1 MRYTAEQIRELLK
14 QLDRRK
20 ASELESETLELKE
33 WSAEWDSSEAGKK
46 KFYRI
51 LAEYAV
57 CFANHRGGTLVLGV
71 KDRVQGYKRAI
82 TGCGVYNL
90 NEIRM
95 RIYEMTDPKIL
106 VEVEELP
113 IDELGIRLLLIHFP
127 SGIGVHTTT
136 DGVAKVRIGTDCKPM
151 TGSMRQQ
158 RLIETGQLDIT
169 AQPLDTPPQ
178 ELVDPNE
185 MARLRR
191 LIEARKPHTTLL
203 KLRDSELMEQVGI
216 TQEGRLTLAG
226 LLLVGT
232 ERAIRQYVP
241 FHSIEYLRMKSDI
254 EYERRE
260 IYTCGLL
267 NALESVGRNI
277 SLYNTIT
284 TVKAGLYHYEIKD
297 FPEESYREAL
307 LNAVQH
313 RDYTQP
319 SAVFVKHHANRLEIS
334 NPGGFP
340 WGISTE
346 NILRQDSRPRNRHLT
361 EILRRIGLVE
371 KAGVGVKRIF
381 YIQLISGKRPPEYWT
396 DGASVRITL
405 FNGAI
410 DEAFVRLLRKRER
423 EGHAVSLDELIV
435 LAALVRQRELSLPDA
450 ARLLQ
455 LNYERTRECLMQMVR
470 NGLLERSGIR
480 KGQVFRLSS
489 SVYRELGE
497 SVAYIRER
505 GIDAL
510 RHEELILSYV
520 RQFGSI
526 SNRQVR
532 ELLGVDKFTA
542 SKTLRR
548 LVDAG
553 KLKRIGSGDKNAAY
567 VLETSD

>member
-1 MRYTAEQIRELLK
+1 MQQSK
-14 QLDRRK
+14 
-20 ASELESETLELKE
+20 SETLEFKE

-46 KFYRI
+46 KFYRT

-57 CFANHRGGTLVLGV
+57 CFANQRGGTLVLGV
-71 KDRVQGYKRAI
+71 KDRVQGYERAI

-90 NEIRM
+90 NEIRL

-113 IDELGIRLLLIHFP
+113 IEELGVRLLLIHFP

-136 DGVAKVRIGTDCKPM
+136 DGGAKVRISTDCKPM

-158 RLIETGQLDIT
+158 RLVETGQLDIT
-169 AQPLDTPPQ
+169 AQTLDAPTQ

-191 LIEARKPHTTLL
+191 LIEARNPHATLL

-226 LLLVGT
+226 LLLMGT
-232 ERAIRQYVP
+232 EGAIRQYVP
-241 FHSIEYLRMKSDI
+241 FHSIEYLRMKSD
-254 EYERRE
+254 
-260 IYTCGLL
+260 
-267 NALESVGRNI
+267 SVG
-277 SLYNTIT
+277 
-284 TVKAGLYHYEIKD
+284 
-297 FPEESYREAL
+297 
-307 LNAVQH
+307 
-313 RDYTQP
+313 
-319 SAVFVKHHANRLEIS
+319 
-334 NPGGFP
+334 
-340 WGISTE
+340 
-346 NILRQDSRPRNRHLT
+346 
-361 EILRRIGLVE
+361 
-371 KAGVGVKRIF
+371 
-381 YIQLISGKRPPEYWT
+381 
-396 DGASVRITL
+396 
-405 FNGAI
+405 
-410 DEAFVRLLRKRER
+410 
-423 EGHAVSLDELIV
+423 LDELIV

-532 ELLGVDKFTA
+532 ELLGVDTFAA
-542 SKTLRR
+542 SRMLKK

-553 KLKRIGSGDKNAAY
+553 KLIRVGYGKKHATY
-567 VLETSD
+567 VLRE